1 MLHPVHHRTG
11 WKQGKAMTMARYFG
25 YAVCVLVALLFLEWF
40 QIIDVP
46 FLDIPDFTRGKKVLL
61 EKSGDSLRQRLGD

>member
-1 MLHPVHHRTG
+1 
-11 WKQGKAMTMARYFG
+11 MARYFG

-46 FLDIPDFTRGKKVLL
+46 FLDIPDFTSGKKVLL

>member
-1 MLHPVHHRTG
+1 MPNPVDHRSG
-11 WKQGKAMTMARYFG
+11 WKQGEGMTMARYFG
-25 YAVCVLVALLFLEWF
+25 YAVCVLVVLLFLEWF

-46 FLDIPDFTRGKKVLL
+46 FLDIPDFTSGKKVLL